1 MKSLADDTPL
11 EVEAFQLEMIRQ
23 TPVWRRLEIVAE
35 LNESVKMMA
44 LAGLRSRHPNASPT
58 ELRRRMADLCLGQ
71 ELAER
76 VYGPLT
82 SVAPPEPD
90 ADLFR

>member
-1 MKSLADDTPL
+1 MKPLADDTPL
-11 EVEAFQLEMIRQ
+11 EVEAIQLDMIRR

-44 LAGLRSRHPNASPT
+44 LAGLRGRHPDASPT
-58 ELRRRMADLCLGQ
+58 ELRRRLADLYLGE

-76 VYGPLT
+76 VYGPLIPI
-82 SVAPPEPD
+82 APQEKET
-90 ADLFR
+90 AAE

>member
-1 MKSLADDTPL
+1 MKLLANDTPF
-11 EVEAFQLEMIRQ
+11 EVEAMQLEMIRQ

-35 LNESVKMMA
+35 LNESVKKMA

-58 ELRRRMADLCLGQ
+58 ELRRRLADLYLGP

-76 VYGPLT
+76 VYGPLAT
-82 SVAPPEPD
+82 AALPEPESD
-90 ADLFR
+90 